1 MVTCTLVA
9 TLPFNDARLSA
20 QQPANAVQWADS
32 ARRAIAAANLSGD
45 LDALVQARAL
55 AERALTRFAG
65 DPWLLHY
72 RGYALYSEAT
82 LRQGR
87 YNEKNVTS
95 YLEQAEESLEQSLAK
110 KKLPESYALLSSVI
124 GQQIGSNPLKGM
136 MLGPKSNSAM
146 EDAIQADPRN
156 PRVWLLNGIGAI
168 FKPAMFGGGHE
179 RAEQYLRK
187 SIQLFETD
195 KPEAPA
201 PAWGREEAWIWLGQL
216 FEEQK
221 KWDDAKQAYQ
231 KALEIEPNNAW
242 VKATLLPEL
251 DKRKAARK

>member
-1 MVTCTLVA
+1 M
-9 TLPFNDARLSA
+9 LPFNAARLAA
-20 QQPANAVQWADS
+20 QQPTTAVQWADS

-55 AERALTRFAG
+55 TERAL
-65 DPWLLHY
+65 Y

-87 YNEKNVTS
+87 YNEKDVGK
-95 YLEQAEESLEQSLAK
+95 YLEQAEEALEQSLT
-110 KKLPESYALLSSVI
+110 KLKVPESFALLSSVL

-136 MLGPKSNSAM
+136 TLGPKSNSAM

-195 KPEAPA
+195 KPEAPS

-216 FEEQK
+216 FEQQK

-242 VKATLLPEL
+242 LKATLLPEL